1 LISLLILAF
10 NEEERIREVILEY
23 VELFDEIIIVN
34 DGSKD
39 TTQEIIESTIDQY
52 KKKKIKLV
60 NNKNNLGAGKSF
72 EAGVKEFLKS
82 KSNFLIKIDGDNQFL
97 IKDVKKI
104 IKISNDLEVDY
115 VKGDRFWEHGVKGSI
130 PMIRYIGN
138 AFASLLI
145 KLSTGNWKINDP
157 LNGLMAFSR
166 RALKN
171 LKIPKL
177 FKRYGYPFYLC
188 VYISKLNLLNDL
200 KIIQIKNTIS
210 YDNQK
215 SNLKP
220 LSMFFKLIIFTSI
233 SYFSKIKIKFKNS
246 TLQMSALL
254 DIVFLFFY
262 SLFLYSFVTFIRVRY
277 FVFRGDESNWF
288 VVMIIFLFMSVF
300 AFTSSQRAENQL
312 HLRKFED
319 I

>member
-23 VELFDEIIIVN
+23 IELFDEIIIVN

-82 KSNFLIKIDGDNQFL
+82 KSDFLIKIDGDNQFL

-254 DIVFLFFY
+254 DVVFLFFY

-277 FVFRGDESNWF
+277 FAFRGDESNWF

>member
-1 LISLLILAF
+1 MTSLLILAF
-10 NEEERIREVILEY
+10 NEEKQIRQVIQEH

-34 DGSKD
+34 DASKD
-39 TTQEIIESTIDQY
+39 STQEIIESTIDQF
-52 KKKKIKLV
+52 KQTKIKLV

-72 EAGVKEFLKS
+72 EVGVKEFLKS
-82 KSNFLIKIDGDNQFL
+82 KSDFLIKIDGDNQFL
-97 IKDVKKI
+97 NEDVKKI
-104 IKISNDLEVDY
+104 IKINNESKIDY

-130 PMIRYIGN
+130 PMIRYVGN

-166 RALKN
+166 SALGD

-188 VYISKLNLLNDL
+188 VYISKLSQVDDL
-200 KIIQIKNTIS
+200 KIVQIKNTIS

-233 SYFSKIKIKFKNS
+233 SYFTKIKIKFKNS

-277 FVFRGDESNWF
+277 FLFRGDESNWF
-288 VVMIIFLFMSVF
+288 VVMIIFLFTAVF
-300 AFTSSQRAENQL
+300 AFAFSQKAESEL
-312 HLRKFED
+312 HSNKFKD

>member
-1 LISLLILAF
+1 MTSLLILAF
-10 NEEERIREVILEY
+10 NEEKQIRQVIQEH

-34 DGSKD
+34 DASKD
-39 TTQEIIESTIDQY
+39 STQEIIESTIDQF
-52 KKKKIKLV
+52 KQTKIKLV

-72 EAGVKEFLKS
+72 EVGVKEFLKS
-82 KSNFLIKIDGDNQFL
+82 ESDFLIKIDGDNQFL
-97 IKDVKKI
+97 NKDVKKI
-104 IKISNDLEVDY
+104 IKISNDSKIDY
-115 VKGDRFWEHGVKGSI
+115 VKGDRFWEDGVKGNI
-130 PMIRYIGN
+130 PMIRYVGN

-166 RALKN
+166 SALRD

-188 VYISKLNLLNDL
+188 VYISRLSQVNDL
-200 KIIQIKNTIS
+200 KIVQIKNTIS
-210 YDNQK
+210 YNNQK

-220 LSMFFKLIIFTSI
+220 LTMFFKLIIFTSI
-233 SYFSKIKIKFKNS
+233 SYFTKIKIKFKNS

-262 SLFLYSFVTFIRVRY
+262 SMFLYSFVTFIRIRY
-277 FVFRGDESNWF
+277 FLFRGDESNWF
-288 VVMIIFLFMSVF
+288 VVMIIFLFSAVF
-300 AFTSSQRAENQL
+300 AFAFSQKAESGL
-312 HLRKFED
+312 HSNKFKD

>member
-1 LISLLILAF
+1 MISLLILAF
-10 NEEERIREVILEY
+10 NEEERIRKVIQEY

-82 KSNFLIKIDGDNQFL
+82 KSDFLIKIDGDNQFL

-188 VYISKLNLLNDL
+188 VYISKLSQLNDL

-246 TLQMSALL
+246 KLQMSALL

-277 FVFRGDESNWF
+277 FLFRGDESNWF

-300 AFTSSQRAENQL
+300 AFTSSQRAENHL

>member
-1 LISLLILAF
+1 MISLLILAF
-10 NEEERIREVILEY
+10 NEEERIRQVIQEY
-23 VELFDEIIIVN
+23 IELFDEIIIVN
-34 DGSKD
+34 DASKD
-39 TTQEIIESTIDQY
+39 TTQEIIESTIDQN
-52 KKKKIKLV
+52 KEKKIKLV

-97 IKDVKKI
+97 KKDVKKI

-130 PMIRYIGN
+130 PMIRYVGN

-262 SLFLYSFVTFIRVRY
+262 SMFLYSFVTFIRVRY
-277 FVFRGDESNWF
+277 FLFRGDESNWF

-300 AFTSSQRAENQL
+300 AFASSQKAETEL
-312 HLRKFED
+312 HSRKFED

>member
-1 LISLLILAF
+1 MISLLILAF
-10 NEEERIREVILEY
+10 NEEERIRKVIQEY

-82 KSNFLIKIDGDNQFL
+82 KSDFLIKIDGDNQFL

-188 VYISKLNLLNDL
+188 VYISKLSQLNDL

-246 TLQMSALL
+246 KLQMSALL

-277 FVFRGDESNWF
+277 FLFRGDESNWF

>member
-1 LISLLILAF
+1 MISLLILAF

-82 KSNFLIKIDGDNQFL
+82 KSDFLIKIDGDNQFL

-254 DIVFLFFY
+254 DVVFLFFY

>member
-1 LISLLILAF
+1 MISLLILAF

-82 KSNFLIKIDGDNQFL
+82 KSDFLIKIDGDNQFL

-254 DIVFLFFY
+254 DVVFLFFY
-262 SLFLYSFVTFIRVRY
+262 SLFLYSFVTFIRIRY

-300 AFTSSQRAENQL
+300 AFTSSQRSENQL
-312 HLRKFED
+312 HLRKFKD

>member
-1 LISLLILAF
+1 MISLLILAF

-82 KSNFLIKIDGDNQFL
+82 KSDFLIKIDGDNQFL

-262 SLFLYSFVTFIRVRY
+262 SMFLYSFVTFIRVRY

>member
-1 LISLLILAF
+1 MISLLILAF

>member
-1 LISLLILAF
+1 MISLLILAF
-10 NEEERIREVILEY
+10 NEEERIRKVIQEY
-23 VELFDEIIIVN
+23 IELFDEIIIVN
-34 DGSKD
+34 DASKD
-39 TTQEIIESTIDQY
+39 TTQEIIESTIDQN
-52 KKKKIKLV
+52 KEKKIKLV

-97 IKDVKKI
+97 KKDVKKI

-130 PMIRYIGN
+130 PMIRYVGN

-166 RALKN
+166 SSLKS

-188 VYISKLNLLNDL
+188 VYISKLSQLNDL

-220 LSMFFKLIIFTSI
+220 LSMFFKLIIFTTI
-233 SYFSKIKIKFKNS
+233 SYFTKIKIKFKNS

-262 SLFLYSFVTFIRVRY
+262 SMFLYSFVTFIRVRY
-277 FVFRGDESNWF
+277 FLFRGDESNWF
-288 VVMIIFLFMSVF
+288 VVMIIFLSMSVF
-300 AFTSSQRAENQL
+300 AFASSQKAETEL
-312 HLRKFED
+312 HSRKFED

>member
-1 LISLLILAF
+1 MISLLILAF
-10 NEEERIREVILEY
+10 NEEERIRQVIQEY
-23 VELFDEIIIVN
+23 MELFDEIIIVN

-82 KSNFLIKIDGDNQFL
+82 KSDFLIKIDGDNQFL

>member
-1 LISLLILAF
+1 MISLLILAF

-82 KSNFLIKIDGDNQFL
+82 KSDFLIKIDGDNQFL

>member
-82 KSNFLIKIDGDNQFL
+82 KSDFLIKIDGDNQFL

-254 DIVFLFFY
+254 DVVFLFFY